1 MLQSKK
7 EVHGLKNITD
17 APPFTKEGVGYLLK
31 IGEFFKWIWILLN
44 KDMIVYLFW
53 QSKASL
59 PFDLKHVHRLS
70 SMGIGAIM
78 RCMMTIRT
86 EGGDLRLTGLSDKVK
101 NILSITHL
109 VGVIKSYDSIK
120 EAIVSFDE
128 E

>member
-1 MLQSKK
+1 MDMDIVEQRYDSVLVLAIKGKLAGSPETEILHEKVTDYLEDK
-7 EVHGLKNITD
+7 IRNI
-17 APPFTKEGVGYLLK
+17 V
-31 IGEFFKWIWILLN
+31 
-44 KDMIVYLFW
+44 
-53 QSKASL
+53 
-59 PFDLKHVHRLS
+59 FDLKHVNRLS

>member
-1 MLQSKK
+1 MHFVEQKYDNVLVMALKGKLSGSPETEILHEKVTDYLGDK
-7 EVHGLKNITD
+7 IKNI
-17 APPFTKEGVGYLLK
+17 V
-31 IGEFFKWIWILLN
+31 
-44 KDMIVYLFW
+44 
-53 QSKASL
+53 
-59 PFDLKHVHRLS
+59 FDLKHVYRIS

-86 EGGDLRLTGLSDKVK
+86 AGGDLRLTGSSDKVK

-120 EAIVSFDE
+120 EAITSFDE